1 MDVQTALPQAYFPE
15 PTSMGQGN
23 VQSASTSLRGT
34 LAGLQV
40 RPRSIV
46 YHSDTLINLIC
57 ARSLSSSDSSRISFD
72 LPLKHVNQYLNSSHP
87 SLHSTRNEQR

>member
-40 RPRSIV
+40 RRQSLFYRFHMLMEV
-46 YHSDTLINLIC
+46 ALL
-57 ARSLSSSDSSRISFD
+57 RSLSSSDSFQISFD

-87 SLHSTRNEQR
+87 SPPSTRNEQQ